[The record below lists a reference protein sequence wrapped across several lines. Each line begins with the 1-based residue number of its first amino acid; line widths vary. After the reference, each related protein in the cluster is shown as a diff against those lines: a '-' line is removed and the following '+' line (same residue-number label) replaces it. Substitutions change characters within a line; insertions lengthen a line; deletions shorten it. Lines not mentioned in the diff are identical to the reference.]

1 MAKTIKIKG
10 TIIKI
15 TDTPGKDKLIRILS
29 PVGLVSAFITLKK
42 NAGKKS
48 FTVDVFTYGE
58 FILFETDKGNFLVN
72 SFTPEDYFYN
82 LRTDI
87 VALSAAAY
95 FSALVVSASQEP
107 DLDYSYLSRLFV
119 SALSEL
125 SSGRNVKCVKPVFE
139 FKLAKLL
146 GYEPCLEAEKK
157 ALNYYF
163 DLNDGRLYLCD
174 NRTSVYVSRD
184 TVLLVYGVIN
194 SNPDDSYALAGD
206 FNQEFYLLAENY
218 ILFHIERTFDSL
230 EFLKGVL

>member
-87 VALSAAAY
+87 VALSA
-95 FSALVVSASQEP
+95 S
-107 DLDYSYLSRLFV
+107 
-119 SALSEL
+119 
-125 SSGRNVKCVKPVFE
+125 
-139 FKLAKLL
+139 
-146 GYEPCLEAEKK
+146 
-157 ALNYYF
+157 
-163 DLNDGRLYLCD
+163 
-174 NRTSVYVSRD
+174 
-184 TVLLVYGVIN
+184 
-194 SNPDDSYALAGD
+194 
-206 FNQEFYLLAENY
+206 
-218 ILFHIERTFDSL
+218 
-230 EFLKGVL
+230 